1 MPEIL
6 LHVQIRRFHP
16 VPKMLRVSVRS
27 EFLLI
32 LRQMSPT
39 GQALGMSWL
48 KSLQLTGGCLL
59 SRFFFFC
66 LHHPPFLNWHSSRD
80 NKLLLDSS
88 HSLQSSAEDRRPPSI
103 FSAWP
108 YLCLAFA
115 TRLCQHSRNMRECH
129 ACNPTG
135 RGVSQALT
143 SPDRC
148 VSQVRNFIQGFFMEI
163 IDTEKE

>member
-1 MPEIL
+1 MPEIF
-6 LHVQIRRFHP
+6 LHVQIRHFHP
-16 VPKMLRVSVRS
+16 VPKMLRVRVRS

-32 LRQMSPT
+32 L
-39 GQALGMSWL
+39 QANVSNQTSTWNV
-48 KSLQLTGGCLL
+48 LTEVPAADRGPFAV
-59 SRFFFFC
+59 SFFISTIPLFWIDMAAETINR
-66 LHHPPFLNWHSSRD
+66 LEILPIPA
-80 NKLLLDSS
+80 K
-88 HSLQSSAEDRRPPSI
+88 SSAEDRKPSSI

-115 TRLCQHSRNMRECH
+115 TRPCQHSRTMRECH
-129 ACNPTG
+129 VCNPTG

-148 VSQVRNFIQGFFMEI
+148 VSQVGNFIQGFFMEI